1 MKKII
6 VGMLCMSVLLFASTA
21 SGQMSKASV
30 TAKKV
35 LPVTTKSS
43 VARDLANKGTIY
55 FQNIDMEQAY
65 GYFADAVK
73 ADPNFTYAQVFMSF
87 LTRGEVS
94 KKFAQQAINSAKNK
108 SEGEK
113 LFASL
118 ADKNNKA
125 EDYRTIWTKLHTIYP
140 ESDLV
145 AGFYVFNLATPEER
159 FAAAQDYVKRFPNN
173 GVIYNMLGYYYMND
187 KKDMENAK
195 KSFEKY
201 IAMCP
206 KYANPYDSMGEFYLN
221 NGDTE
226 NAEKYYTKALE
237 INPFFISSVNAIDKI
252 NADKKA
258 KEKAP
263 E

>member
-6 VGMLCMSVLLFASTA
+6 VGMLCMSVLMFASTA
-21 SGQMSKASV
+21 SGQMSKAKVS
-30 TAKKV
+30 AKKV
-35 LPVTTKSS
+35 LPVATKS
-43 VARDLANKGTIY
+43 AIAKDLANKGTIS
-55 FQNIDMEQAY
+55 FQNIDMAQAY
-65 GYFADAVK
+65 DYFSQAVK
-73 ADPNFTYAQVFMSF
+73 ADPNFTYAHVFMTF
-87 LTRGEVS
+87 LSRGEVS
-94 KKFAQQAINSAKNK
+94 KKFAQQAIKSAKNK

-118 ADKNNKA
+118 VDEKNKA
-125 EDYRTIWTKLHTIYP
+125 EDYRAIWNKLHTIYP
-140 ESDLV
+140 DDDLV
-145 AGFYVFNLATPEER
+145 AGFYVNNQATPDER
-159 FAAAQDYVKRFPNN
+159 YAAAQDYIKQFPNN
-173 GVIYNMLGYYYMND
+173 GIVYNMLGYYYMYD

-195 KSFEKY
+195 KNFEKY

-206 KYANPYDSMGEFYLN
+206 KYANPYDSMGEYYLT

-237 INPFFISSVNAIDKI
+237 IYPFFISSVNALDKMK
-252 NADKKA
+252 ADKKA